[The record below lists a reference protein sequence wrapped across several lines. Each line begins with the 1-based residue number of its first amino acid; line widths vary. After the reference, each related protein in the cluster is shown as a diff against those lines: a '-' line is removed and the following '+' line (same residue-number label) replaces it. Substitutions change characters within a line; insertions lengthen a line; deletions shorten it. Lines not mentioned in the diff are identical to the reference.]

1 MSEFQNQEALGLLLG
16 ARLGEV
22 GYLGG
27 VRERAAEGS
36 LLFDEAEKAH
46 PRVLDI
52 LLQLLDAAR
61 ITVAT
66 GQTLDFSSYYIWL
79 TSNIGSAELMSL
91 QHSND
96 ATLERHV
103 LTRAQQSL
111 RPEIFARVNEK
122 LVFRR
127 LSYEHQLE
135 IAEKFL
141 AREIEFLRERGHK
154 LELDKTVLPFLVR
167 KGFHPK
173 LGARPMRD
181 AVEKLVG
188 DAVSECLLHERPAC
202 GALTFGRNAR
212 LPDCAVNQA
221 SERYRCVSPMSLSG
235 CNAPSLRFDNC
246 PQTLRMAFRLAA
258 IFGSFTSRQS
268 ANWSRALPRVDV
280 GRDHFGRAGL
290 VKRLH
295 EFQGVT
301 LAFESSERTRGWV
314 AGFLRQ
320 PFPRFALIALLQKRI
335 HKDAVNVKG
344 LYAVFARQLGGL
356 AAKPR
361 QSFILCRRCAIRLGA
376 DGQPVEIKS
385 FRKQSAVAQPD
396 SVASAEFA
404 VNGGDFDLEFAIV
417 VPVPLDAR
425 AVNHPVFADQ
435 SSGFIPMA
443 ADAVEQSVFVR
454 FFRGADAIF
463 VPDADN
469 SVPAAIAHGHLLI
482 ELTVSIKGFLD
493 RGAHDLNIRFRQHS
507 PRPSFIQ
514 HPPI

>member
-1 MSEFQNQEALGLLLG
+1 MNKTIDTNKLNKLQKLNTLLPHEIRGQSQVLPRIVSAVQRGEFGLTKPGRPRGSFLLLGPTGVGKTETVIVTTNQIFGPGQLFRFDMSEFQNQESLGLLLG

-66 GQTLDFSSYYIWL
+66 GQTLDFSNYYIWL

-127 LSYEHQLE
+127 LGYEHQLE

-154 LELDKTVLPFLVR
+154 LELDKSVLPFLVR

-188 DAVSECLLHERPAC
+188 DAVSECLLQERPAS
-202 GALTFGRNAR
+202 GGLTFDEMR
-212 LPDCAVNQA
+212 DC
-221 SERYRCVSPMSLSG
+221 
-235 CNAPSLRFDNC
+235 
-246 PQTLRMAFRLAA
+246 
-258 IFGSFTSRQS
+258 
-268 ANWSRALPRVDV
+268 
-280 GRDHFGRAGL
+280 
-290 VKRLH
+290 
-295 EFQGVT
+295 
-301 LAFESSERTRGWV
+301 
-314 AGFLRQ
+314 
-320 PFPRFALIALLQKRI
+320 LI
-335 HKDAVNVKG
+335 
-344 LYAVFARQLGGL
+344 
-356 AAKPR
+356 
-361 QSFILCRRCAIRLGA
+361 IL
-376 DGQPVEIKS
+376 
-385 FRKQSAVAQPD
+385 
-396 SVASAEFA
+396 
-404 VNGGDFDLEFAIV
+404 
-417 VPVPLDAR
+417 
-425 AVNHPVFADQ
+425 
-435 SSGFIPMA
+435 
-443 ADAVEQSVFVR
+443 
-454 FFRGADAIF
+454 
-463 VPDADN
+463 
-469 SVPAAIAHGHLLI
+469 
-482 ELTVSIKGFLD
+482 
-493 RGAHDLNIRFRQHS
+493 
-507 PRPSFIQ
+507 
-514 HPPI
+514 